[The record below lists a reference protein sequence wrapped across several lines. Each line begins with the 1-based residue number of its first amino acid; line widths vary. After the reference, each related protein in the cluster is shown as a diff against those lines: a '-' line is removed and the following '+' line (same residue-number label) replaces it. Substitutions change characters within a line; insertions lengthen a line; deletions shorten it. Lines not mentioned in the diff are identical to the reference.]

1 MNAEILFSILNTAIL
16 PAWFLLIVL
25 PRWHWTKFLVTSG
38 AYSGLFAIAY
48 TILIFLFFTQAQ
60 GDFTTLSGVR
70 ALFAQPYLLV
80 AGWVHYLAFDLLVG
94 SWILKDAQERKIK
107 HTWIIPS
114 LVMTLMFGPLGWG
127 SYRVL
132 RLVNT
137 RLR

>member
-1 MNAEILFSILNTAIL
+1 MSAEILFTILNTAIL

-25 PRWHWTKFLVTSG
+25 PRWQWTRCLVTSG
-38 AYSGLFAIAY
+38 AYSGMFAVIY
-48 TILIFLFFTQAQ
+48 TILVVQFLGQGHGGFTS
-60 GDFTTLSGVR
+60 LSGVQ

-80 AGWVHYLAFDLLVG
+80 AGWAHYLAFDLLVG

-114 LVMTLMFGPLGWG
+114 LVLTLMLGPLGWG

-132 RLVNT
+132 RYFNT